1 MDSADL
7 QNMMLQK
14 VAGMPNKARR
24 VTEYLLS
31 NMREAAFRP
40 IGEVADEL
48 SVSKAQLVRV
58 ARLLGFS
65 GYADLKGRFQDV
77 ILEQINPAAMLS
89 KAVNMK
95 DELPEKIFQAEHA
108 NIDDTWTQYDP
119 AKILTFC
126 RMAQEA
132 KSIVCVGWGISSLV
146 MELAYNRFCVMG
158 VPSSLMK
165 RGSLSL
171 VEQARF
177 VRPDSL
183 MLVCEMPSY
192 AIDVTEAIEEGKK
205 RGAKIVTITDSPA
218 APVCRYADLS
228 FQVSA
233 ASPTFGSSI
242 IGPIFFIHLLTSS
255 LVVHLGQPAR
265 EALEKQAEYLHDER
279 FYHKTFGLK
288 Y

>member
-1 MDSADL
+1 MDSTDL
-7 QNMMLQK
+7 QSMMLQK
-14 VAGMPNKARR
+14 VAGMPNKAKR

-58 ARLLGFS
+58 ARLLGFR
-65 GYADLKGRFQDV
+65 GYADLKSRFQNV

-95 DELPEKIFQAEHA
+95 DELPQKILQTEHA
-108 NIDDTWTQYDP
+108 NIDDTWTQYDQG
-119 AKILTFC
+119 KMLTFC
-126 RMAQEA
+126 QMAKEA
-132 KSIVCVGWGISSLV
+132 KSIVCIGWGISSLV

-158 VPSSLMK
+158 IPTSLMK

-192 AIDVTEAIEEGKK
+192 AIDVTEAIEEGKI

-228 FQVSA
+228 FHVSA
-233 ASPTFGSSI
+233 ASPTFGCSV
-242 IGPIFFIHLLTSS
+242 IGPIFLVHLLTSS
-255 LVVHLGQPAR
+255 LVVHLGDAAKD
-265 EALEKQAEYLHDER
+265 ALEKQAEYLHDER